1 MNFKIV
7 LNYVSCVPSCPTYL
21 RAFIFLRALRILHF
35 LRVLRALIFYVP
47 YLPSFFYVLYVPS
60 SFYVPQ
66 VSAFIFDVRTFAS
79 LSVFNF

>member
-21 RAFIFLRALRILHF
+21 RALSDHVLRAFIFLRALRILHF
-35 LRVLRALIFYVP
+35 LRGLRALIFYVP

-60 SFYVPQ
+60 SFYVP
-66 VSAFIFDVRTFAS
+66 
-79 LSVFNF
+79 